1 VKAFVAT
8 PSLAR
13 INGLRTGVS
22 SVGKSSMAGP
32 GPLLQPAR
40 RSRHAPA
47 VLGAN
52 MNFVLEGAQRI
63 LSCFPYILPMMDAL
77 GYGRFLFQKVP
88 LMATIFM
95 KPLQPF
101 VELSQTFPMLSFV
114 SFLGLFL
121 FVVRNKNMPRFVR
134 FNTMQALLLEI
145 ILIFPQILTSSN
157 MGGLIPFMFT
167 EFISNMTF
175 YAIVSIVG
183 YSCICNI
190 RGELPCKIPVISTA
204 VFQQVCT
211 CSVNCLCVCAGS
223 PLVLAHLYRH
233 RPETFTLTLVS
244 IELPICANRL
254 PHFPSSHPMSGS
266 TQIGGGAGDD
276 N

>member
-1 VKAFVAT
+1 
-8 PSLAR
+8 
-13 INGLRTGVS
+13 
-22 SVGKSSMAGP
+22 
-32 GPLLQPAR
+32 
-40 RSRHAPA
+40 
-47 VLGAN
+47 

-77 GYGRFLFQKVP
+77 NYGRFLFQKVP

-101 VELSQTFPMLSFV
+101 VELSQTCPMLSFV

-121 FVVRNKNMPRFVR
+121 FVVRNKSMPRFVR

-175 YAIVSIVG
+175 YAVVSIVG

-204 VFQQVCT
+204 VFQQV
-211 CSVNCLCVCAGS
+211 LAEF
-223 PLVLAHLYRH
+223 PLLNA
-233 RPETFTLTLVS
+233 
-244 IELPICANRL
+244 A
-254 PHFPSSHPMSGS
+254 PS
-266 TQIGGGAGDD
+266 D
-276 N
+276 